1 MRTDRS
7 AKLLLILIALGLWV
21 NALAPLFR
29 STTVRASS
37 STHCTG
43 TLKANAWGGEKAT
56 IGGYDVDV
64 NCSE

>member
-1 MRTDRS
+1 MRTDRVT
-7 AKLLLILIALGLWV
+7 KLLLTLIALGLWA
-21 NALAPLFR
+21 NALAPAFR

-64 NCSE
+64 SCDE

>member
-1 MRTDRS
+1 MKTDRLM
-7 AKLLLILIALGLWV
+7 KLLLTLIALGLWA

-29 STTVRASS
+29 STTVRASD

-56 IGGYDVDV
+56 IGGYAVDV
-64 NCSE
+64 TCE